1 MIFYLWN
8 DVFKEYG
15 ARDMNPF
22 CITAIDEQSKQTYKT
37 TMSFNQFFD
46 ENTGNINIGVVH
58 TFMGNIGLIPDVNKE
73 IKKVQDEIQAREG
86 APIDI
91 DNK

>member
-1 MIFYLWN
+1 
-8 DVFKEYG
+8 
-15 ARDMNPF
+15 MNPF

-73 IKKVQDEIQAREG
+73 IKKVQDEIQSREG
-86 APIDI
+86 APRDI
-91 DNK
+91 ENK